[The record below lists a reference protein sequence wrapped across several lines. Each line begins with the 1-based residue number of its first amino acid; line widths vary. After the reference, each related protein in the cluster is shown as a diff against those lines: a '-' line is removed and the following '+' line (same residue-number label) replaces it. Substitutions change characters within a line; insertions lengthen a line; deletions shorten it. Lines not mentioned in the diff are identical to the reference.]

1 MSHQCVK
8 CSELFPDG
16 SNELLKG
23 CSKCGG
29 KFFFFIRNDRLEQQN
44 FVKNLSADEK
54 KQIEEDVMD
63 IIGTNDDDMPVIL
76 DLASINIKEPGKFE
90 LDLVKLF
97 KGDPLVYKVEEG
109 KYIIDVPETFKNNKK
124 KWNYAL

>member
-1 MSHQCVK
+1 MMSHQCVK

-109 KYIIDVPETFKNNKK
+109 KYIIDVAETFKNTKK
-124 KWNYAL
+124 K